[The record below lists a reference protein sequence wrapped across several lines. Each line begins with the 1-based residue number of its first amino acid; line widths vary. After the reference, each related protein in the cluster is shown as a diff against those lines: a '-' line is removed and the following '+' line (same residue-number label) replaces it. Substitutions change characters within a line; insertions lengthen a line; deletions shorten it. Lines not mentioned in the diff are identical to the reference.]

1 MAIGLLRV
9 SQALG
14 PCLRK
19 RPTWDKV
26 TTHYAALPH
35 FVVLNGLNKCY
46 NKTVSQALKY
56 NYIKII
62 FCRLYVNRS
71 TASGECVPDQDS
83 RYHPASKSDSF
94 FPCWQIFCASQS
106 HFLLRTFTH
115 SHTHSIIR
123 TSLSYLPLLDLASH
137 PSLCAICHTA
147 FPRVLCLQ
155 HLACINSGLRRER
168 VLCTLLHCFFELE
181 CEEGRRGEERF
192 IWFGVLLG
200 ELQSLNHK
208 KYYSQAAEGLAYCY
222 NPLRNSNKW
231 LRAGKYFLIEW
242 NNTLNVTY
250 FHFQL

>member
-1 MAIGLLRV
+1 MAIGQLRV

-35 FVVLNGLNKCY
+35 FVVLNGLNKCN

-62 FCRLYVNRS
+62 FCRVYVNNS
-71 TASGECVPDQDS
+71 TASRECVPDRDS

-94 FPCWQIFCASQS
+94 FPCWQIFCASVTLS
-106 HFLLRTFTH
+106 PSNVHTLA
-115 SHTHSIIR
+115 HTHSIIR

-147 FPRVLCLQ
+147 FPRVLCLR
-155 HLACINSGLRRER
+155 HLACINSGLRSLAEKRTS
-168 VLCTLLHCFFELE
+168 VMHFAPLFFWA
-181 CEEGRRGEERF
+181 GVWGGVRKGS
-192 IWFGVLLG
+192 FGLG
-200 ELQSLNHK
+200 FCSESCCL
-208 KYYSQAAEGLAYCY
+208 
-222 NPLRNSNKW
+222 
-231 LRAGKYFLIEW
+231 
-242 NNTLNVTY
+242 
-250 FHFQL
+250 